1 MSLLSEIATFSYG
14 KNVGWADRL
23 IRVLVLPTAIVLH
36 VLGVTPLWLS
46 VTLGIV
52 GVVLL
57 VTGLA
62 GKCPIYRGIGVSTTK
77 KG

>member
-1 MSLLSEIATFSYG
+1 MSLLSEIATFSYT

-36 VLGVTPLWLS
+36 VMNLTPLWLS
-46 VTLGIV
+46 LTLGVV
-52 GVVLL
+52 GVILL
-57 VTGLA
+57 ITGLV
-62 GKCPIYRGIGVSTTK
+62 GKCPIYRGIGVSTAK